1 MALDVVLLLAALLV
15 KAVPELETVTPEE
28 ATAGAEAGAAVI
40 ATATSASIPVH
51 GSSSTSRTKG
61 HERAEGIV
69 SPLLLWRQAAQVIA
83 ALGPYRRLGGQVG
96 GSGRKD
102 RVESSNSSSKNI
114 SGSSTTGI
122 RTEGIRERGN
132 GGSAEDTNT
141 AVVVPLTSAQAALR
155 NAAADATAALLAS
168 SRSRTPSLLSLS
180 MASADDFTQYVP
192 SKDVDFQEVADKAA
206 AVAIEVI

>member
-83 ALGPYRRLGGQVG
+83 ALGPYRRLGQVG